1 MAILRSLPGA
11 KPILDPIEW
20 KSYEGETVNTHLIIR
35 KGKKIQETAFY
46 EDRVKAIPRGNAYCI
61 GNGPSRKDFDLNRLK
76 ATGQTYGCNALYRD
90 FVPDFILGYD
100 FQEYGNGKLNN
111 IYQDT
116 ENYGERNNDTVFTG
130 WLKQFRD
137 LLKMRPYVNYTVV
150 HDSPPD
156 FMNYLQTGTDLGN
169 SFLMSY
175 KEFEDTVLSSS

>member
-90 FVPDFILGYD
+90 FVPDFI
-100 FQEYGNGKLNN
+100 FS
-111 IYQDT
+111 I
-116 ENYGERNNDTVFTG
+116 
-130 WLKQFRD
+130 
-137 LLKMRPYVNYTVV
+137 
-150 HDSPPD
+150 DSPVTLE
-156 FMNYLQTGTDLGN
+156 MV
-169 SFLMSY
+169 
-175 KEFEDTVLSSS
+175 KEKVYEKCIHYTPSLEVNRYP